1 MKAMNLENGSRRPEQ
16 PCNSLYSATSSSRLE
31 AGVFA
36 TLGLVGFVA
45 VLIAFASAFSPADED
60 LTQYVRSGRFTAD
73 ARTWLATVRYL
84 LEPEPAAVTN
94 VIDNDP
100 IQKSAA
106 APTNIHRPQSRAE
119 LESCR
124 MVSGPRS
131 FIDILALSTH
141 CQECS
146 HSETPATGSG
156 YMD

>member
-1 MKAMNLENGSRRPEQ
+1 MNVVNGTSRPEQ
-16 PCNSLYSATSSSRLE
+16 RSNFVYSPTACSSRME

-36 TLGLVGFVA
+36 TLGLMGFVA
-45 VLIAFASAFSPADED
+45 VFIAFASAFSPADED
-60 LTQYVRSGRFTAD
+60 LAQYVRSGRFSAD

-84 LEPEPAAVTN
+84 LEPEPATVSNA
-94 VIDNDP
+94 IDNEP

-106 APTNIHRPQSRAE
+106 APTKMHRPPTRAE
-119 LESCR
+119 LEECR

-146 HSETPATGSG
+146 HCETFGTGSG
-156 YMD
+156 CMD

>member
-1 MKAMNLENGSRRPEQ
+1 MNLANGSRRSEP
-16 PCNSLYSATSSSRLE
+16 PSNYVYSATSSSRME

-45 VLIAFASAFSPADED
+45 VLIAFGSAFSPADQD
-60 LTQYVRSGRFTAD
+60 LAQYVRSGRFTAD

-84 LEPEPAAVTN
+84 LEPEPAAISN
-94 VIDNDP
+94 LIDNDP
-100 IQKSAA
+100 IQKNAA
-106 APTNIHRPQSRAE
+106 APTHIHRPQSRAE

-124 MVSGPRS
+124 MVSGSRC